1 MLNSLLALC
10 VGSILG
16 ALLRYGLGLAM
27 NPLATA
33 FPMGTLAAN
42 LVAAYVAGFAAAWL
56 GTHPALSP
64 AWRLLLITGFAGGLS
79 TFSTFSLELLSLLR
93 DGRLAWSLAM
103 VAIHVCGSLLMA
115 ALGMAS
121 ALALRT
127 P

>member
-64 AWRLLLITGFAGGLS
+64 AWRLLLVTG
-79 TFSTFSLELLSLLR
+79 
-93 DGRLAWSLAM
+93 DGRHPRM
-103 VAIHVCGSLLMA
+103 RFA
-115 ALGMAS
+115 ADGGAGHGLGARAAYPLS
-121 ALALRT
+121 QRRR
-127 P
+127 